1 MTGLLE
7 DVVIFG
13 IAYPLRANYGITR
26 PLGGKTGTTNDYH
39 DGWFVG
45 FTPDRVAGVWVG
57 YDTPRSL
64 NAPAKDTAL
73 PLWAGIMIPLLAG
86 RPPAPFETDAD
97 LEQVWI
103 DPWTGGRA
111 RADCPSKLR
120 VGFLA
125 GEAPKQLCT
134 RDHTADWQAKLAER
148 FADSLAVLGDSGAV
162 ARHDSAAAARDS
174 AGAGP
179 GR

>member
-1 MTGLLE
+1 
-7 DVVIFG
+7 
-13 IAYPLRANYGITR
+13 
-26 PLGGKTGTTNDYH
+26 
-39 DGWFVG
+39 
-45 FTPDRVAGVWVG
+45 
-57 YDTPRSL
+57 
-64 NAPAKDTAL
+64 
-73 PLWAGIMIPLLAG
+73 MIPMLAG

-134 RDHTADWQAKLAER
+134 RDHTAEWQSRMEER
-148 FADSLAVLGDSGAV
+148 FSDSLAVLGDSGALARRGRGV
-162 ARHDSAAAARDS
+162 AAPDSAASDS
-174 AGAGP
+174 